1 MPQLPKFPPSSLRP
15 DPSVSL
21 GIRNTRAAEPRP
33 YLLSTPYRRTE
44 ILNNAGDRISPS
56 QRTMNLF
63 PHESEDARL
72 TGSTRS
78 LFRRLLAL
86 NLPTGSTAPVAARQ
100 QPVSTAKFINRS
112 ASA

>member
-1 MPQLPKFPPSSLRP
+1 MPTMPKIPPSSLRP
-15 DPSVSL
+15 DPSFNVKSA
-21 GIRNTRAAEPRP
+21 RSAEPRP
-33 YLLSTPYRRTE
+33 YLLSANLSHRESVIMRSGMAE
-44 ILNNAGDRISPS
+44 PS
-56 QRTMNLF
+56 ITLF

-86 NLPTGSTAPVAARQ
+86 NLP
-100 QPVSTAKFINRS
+100 VSTVADSQSAKPAAPDGRFKSKI